1 MFFDSASD
9 ERSGVQIYTPG
20 ERNGVTLL
28 VVAGVLSILGVFS
41 GFLYYFAFSKR
52 TKTFH
57 RTNIV
62 PYLVSLLIANVL
74 QAIATILN
82 ARWVKEGIVYNGS
95 FCSFQGGLKNAA
107 NVGTA
112 LWSFVIAVHVFNLLF
127 LRWKT
132 TRAGMVATLIG
143 GWSAV
148 GLIVTLGPLSI
159 ESLDRGPYFG
169 VSGYWC
175 WITDNYPVEQTYM
188 EYFFEFLSAGLG
200 FVLYALIL
208 LRVRGNLMKV
218 NGRWRLRWIQ
228 RSQAWQLSFSRDM
241 LDTAMLRVATFM
253 VWYPVAYSLII
264 IPVALARLSSFA
276 DHRVPFWATITTDV
290 IFNLTGLVNS
300 ILFISTRRIL
310 PDTAELPQFT
320 TPRSKTMSDTEATY
334 GVTPFALDPSSTSS
348 PERSHSRVSQESE
361 EKRKSN
367 EAGDDEREDFD
378 DVSLA
383 HETVPAPEVTLGGV
397 SSRGTLP
404 LPSVSPS
411 GFRGVG
417 SNAGEEL
424 PPRQDSHTYS
434 HPGLGM
440 ITVPTLGFAYPGEGG
455 GKKDDGH

>member
-1 MFFDSASD
+1 MSFDSTSN
-9 ERSGVQIYTPG
+9 EGSGTQIYTPG
-20 ERNGVTLL
+20 ERRGVTLL

-57 RTNIV
+57 RTNII

-159 ESLDRGPYFG
+159 ESPDRGPYFG

-200 FVLYALIL
+200 FILYALIL
-208 LRVRGNLMKV
+208 LRVRGNLTKV

-253 VWYPVAYSLII
+253 VCLII

-276 DHRVPFWATITTDV
+276 NHRVPIWATITTDV

-310 PDTAELPQFT
+310 PDTAELPTFT
-320 TPRSKTMSDTEATY
+320 TPRSKTTSDTEATY
-334 GVTPFALDPSSTSS
+334 GVTPFALGPSSSPS
-348 PERSHSRVSQESE
+348 PERSHPRVSQESE
-361 EKRKSN
+361 VERKSS
-367 EAGDDEREDFD
+367 EAGGDEDFD

-383 HETVPAPEVTLGGV
+383 HETVPAPEVTLGGI
-397 SSRGTLP
+397 SSQGSVPP
-404 LPSVSPS
+404 LSVPSS
-411 GFRGVG
+411 GFRGA
-417 SNAGEEL
+417 SLNAGEEL

-455 GKKDDGH
+455 GKKDDGQTLG